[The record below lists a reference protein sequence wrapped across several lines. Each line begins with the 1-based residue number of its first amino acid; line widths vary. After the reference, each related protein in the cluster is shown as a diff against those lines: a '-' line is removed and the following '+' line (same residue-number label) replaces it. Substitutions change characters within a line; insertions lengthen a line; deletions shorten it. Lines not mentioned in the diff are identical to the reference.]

1 MLLDGLTIT
10 IVGMSVV
17 FVFLTLL
24 VVFMKLL
31 SITISRFLPA
41 DQSESRNKN
50 RQTMKQSGQLI
61 TQVSNDGEIAAAI
74 AAVRVFIDKRRGIIK

>member
-1 MLLDGLTIT
+1 MLLDGLTIS

-24 VVFMKLL
+24 VIAMKLL

-41 DQSESRNKN
+41 DQSGSKNRN
-50 RQTMKQSGQLI
+50 RQTMKQSDQLLA
-61 TQVSNDGEIAAAI
+61 QVSNDGEIAAAI